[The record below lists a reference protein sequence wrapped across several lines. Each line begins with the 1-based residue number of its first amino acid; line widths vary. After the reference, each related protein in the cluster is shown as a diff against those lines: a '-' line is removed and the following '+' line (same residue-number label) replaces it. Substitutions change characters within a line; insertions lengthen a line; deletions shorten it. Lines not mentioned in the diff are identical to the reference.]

1 MNVPAPPEKREG
13 TPAGSALPT
22 STFSQNGMSMERQ
35 RTLELLCAII
45 RSLTHLG
52 DKLDD
57 QTTLLQQQTDLLRRI
72 MKERAL

>member
-1 MNVPAPPEKREG
+1 MSPPRKKEGAPAR
-13 TPAGSALPT
+13 SALPT
-22 STFSQNGMSMERQ
+22 STLSQNGMSMERQ

-45 RSLTHLG
+45 RNLTCLG

-72 MKERAL
+72 VKERAL

>member
-1 MNVPAPPEKREG
+1 
-13 TPAGSALPT
+13 
-22 STFSQNGMSMERQ
+22 MERQ